1 MAGNSLLAR
10 RPERN
15 NVKTHRLILRDL
27 MSASVIIC
35 CPADGFLLCRGH
47 SFLRCTASLIP
58 TELHFEE
65 HKGSPVESDKINLSA
80 PSASEIPL
88 QNPHAVLF
96 QEHSGQL
103 FCSAALPA
111 EISHFLSP
119 L

>member
-1 MAGNSLLAR
+1 MAGNSLLAC

-15 NVKTHRLILRDL
+15 NVKTHRLVLRDL
-27 MSASVIIC
+27 MSAPVIVRRL
-35 CPADGFLLCRGH
+35 ADGLLLGQGH
-47 SFLRCTASLIP
+47 GLFRRSASLTF
-58 TELHFEE
+58 TEFHLEE
-65 HKGSPVESDKINLSA
+65 HKSTPVETNKINLSA

-88 QNPHAVLF
+88 QNPHAVLL
-96 QEHSGQL
+96 QKHPGQP